1 VAHVCVCECRNEYQ
15 YDCVCMREFVCVR
28 MCLCIVFVFLCA
40 CAEAAAN
47 YNDCKLSGV
56 HLEGSTGAAECNLN
70 LSSACTAAAQNSTLN
85 H

>member
-1 VAHVCVCECRNEYQ
+1 MAHVCVCVNVGMNMIVYAFVSL
-15 YDCVCMREFVCVR
+15 YVYACV
-28 MCLCIVFVFLCA
+28 LCIVFVCMCA

>member
-1 VAHVCVCECRNEYQ
+1 VAHVCVCVNVGMNMIVYAFVSL
-15 YDCVCMREFVCVR
+15 YVYACV
-28 MCLCIVFVFLCA
+28 LCIVFVCMCA